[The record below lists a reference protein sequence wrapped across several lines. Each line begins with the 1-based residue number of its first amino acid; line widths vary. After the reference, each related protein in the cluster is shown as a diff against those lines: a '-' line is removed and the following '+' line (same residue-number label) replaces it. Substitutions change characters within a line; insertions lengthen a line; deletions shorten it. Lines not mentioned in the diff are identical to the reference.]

1 MNEMIY
7 IGKTVSTFGIKGEL
21 KVISDFEYCDK
32 AYKVGNKV
40 LINNIEHIISSIR
53 YHKNYVLLKIDN
65 LNNINDILKYV
76 GFNIYIKR
84 LDLNLSKDEFL
95 YKDLINSEV
104 IDEDDTKL
112 GKIIEVVNG
121 INVLIK
127 VKGTKEFYIP
137 LIDNYVKRFDLD
149 KKILYTKNAVFAT
162 VITHC

>member
-112 GKIIEVVNG
+112 GKVIEVVKG

-149 KKILYTKNAVFAT
+149 KKILYTKNAKELNF
-162 VITHC
+162 

>member
-104 IDEDDTKL
+104 IDEDNTKL

-137 LIDNYVKRFDLD
+137 LIDNYVKKFDLD
-149 KKILYTKNAVFAT
+149 KKILYTKNAKELNF
-162 VITHC
+162 

>member
-21 KVISDFEYCDK
+21 KVISDFEYCDR
-32 AYKVGNKV
+32 AYQVNKKI
-40 LINNIEHIISSIR
+40 LINNIEHVISGIR

-84 LDLNLSKDEFL
+84 IDLGLKEDEYL

-104 IDEDDTKL
+104 IDDDNTKL
-112 GKIIEVVNG
+112 GKVIEVLNG
-121 INVLIK
+121 NNVLIK
-127 VKGTKEFYIP
+127 VKGSKEFFIP
-137 LIDNYVKRFDLD
+137 LIANYVSKFDLN
-149 KKILYTKNAVFAT
+149 KKILYTKNAKELIF
-162 VITHC
+162 

>member
-21 KVISDFEYCDK
+21 KVISDFEYCDR
-32 AYKVGNKV
+32 AYQVNKKI
-40 LINNIEHIISSIR
+40 LINNIEHVISGIR

-84 LDLNLSKDEFL
+84 IDLGLKEDEYL

-104 IDEDDTKL
+104 IDDDNTKL
-112 GKIIEVVNG
+112 GKVIEILNG
-121 INVLIK
+121 NNVLIK
-127 VKGTKEFYIP
+127 VKGTKEFFIP
-137 LIDNYVKRFDLD
+137 LIANYVSKFDLN
-149 KKILYTKNAVFAT
+149 KKILYTKNAKELIF
-162 VITHC
+162 

>member
-21 KVISDFEYCDK
+21 KVISDFEYCDR
-32 AYKVGNKV
+32 AYQVNKKI
-40 LINNIEHIISSIR
+40 LINNIEHVISGIR

-84 LDLNLSKDEFL
+84 IDLGLKESEYL

-104 IDEDDTKL
+104 IDDDNTKL
-112 GKIIEVVNG
+112 GKVIEILNG
-121 INVLIK
+121 NNVLIK
-127 VKGTKEFYIP
+127 VKGTKEFFIP
-137 LIDNYVKRFDLD
+137 LIANYVSKFDLN
-149 KKILYTKNAVFAT
+149 KKILYTKNAKELIF
-162 VITHC
+162 

>member
-32 AYKVGNKV
+32 AYKVGNKI

-84 LDLNLSKDEFL
+84 LDLKLSKDEFL

-112 GKIIEVVNG
+112 GKVIEVVNG

-149 KKILYTKNAVFAT
+149 KKILYTKNAKELNF
-162 VITHC
+162 

>member
-21 KVISDFEYCDK
+21 KVISDFEYCDR
-32 AYKVGNKV
+32 AYQIDKKI
-40 LINNIEHIISSIR
+40 LINNIEHVISGIR

-84 LDLNLSKDEFL
+84 IDLGLKEDEYL

-104 IDEDDTKL
+104 IDDDNTKL
-112 GKIIEVVNG
+112 GKVIEVLNG
-121 INVLIK
+121 NNVLIK
-127 VKGTKEFYIP
+127 VKGSKEFFIP
-137 LIDNYVKRFDLD
+137 LIANYVSKFDLN
-149 KKILYTKNAVFAT
+149 KKILYTKNAKELIF
-162 VITHC
+162 

>member
-21 KVISDFEYCDK
+21 KVISDFEYCDR
-32 AYKVGNKV
+32 AYQVNKKI
-40 LINNIEHIISSIR
+40 LINNIEHVISGIR

-84 LDLNLSKDEFL
+84 IDLGLKGCEYL

-104 IDEDDTKL
+104 IDDDNTKL
-112 GKIIEVVNG
+112 GKVIEVLNG
-121 INVLIK
+121 NNVLIK
-127 VKGTKEFYIP
+127 VSKEFLIP
-137 LIDNYVKRFDLD
+137 LIDNYISKFDLN
-149 KKILYTKNAVFAT
+149 KKILYTKNAKELIF
-162 VITHC
+162 

>member
-84 LDLNLSKDEFL
+84 LDLNLSKNEFL

-112 GKIIEVVNG
+112 GKVIEVVKG

-137 LIDNYVKRFDLD
+137 LIENYVKKFDLD
-149 KKILYTKNAVFAT
+149 KKILYTKNAKELNF
-162 VITHC
+162 

>member
-21 KVISDFEYCDK
+21 KVISDFEYCDR
-32 AYKVGNKV
+32 AYQIDKKI
-40 LINNIEHIISSIR
+40 LINNIEHVISGIR

-84 LDLNLSKDEFL
+84 IDLGLKEDEYL

-104 IDEDDTKL
+104 IDDDNTKL
-112 GKIIEVVNG
+112 GKVIEVLNG
-121 INVLIK
+121 NNVLIK
-127 VKGTKEFYIP
+127 VKGSKEFLIP
-137 LIDNYVKRFDLD
+137 LIDNYISKFDLN
-149 KKILYTKNAVFAT
+149 KKILYTKNAKELIF
-162 VITHC
+162 

>member
-137 LIDNYVKRFDLD
+137 LIDNYVKKFDLD
-149 KKILYTKNAVFAT
+149 KKILYTKNAKELNF
-162 VITHC
+162 

>member
-7 IGKTVSTFGIKGEL
+7 IGKTISTFGIKGEL

-149 KKILYTKNAVFAT
+149 KKILYTKNAKELNF
-162 VITHC
+162 

>member
-104 IDEDDTKL
+104 VDEDDTKL

-137 LIDNYVKRFDLD
+137 LINNYVKRFDLD
-149 KKILYTKNAVFAT
+149 KKILYTKNAKELNF
-162 VITHC
+162 

>member
-21 KVISDFEYCDK
+21 KVISDFEYCDR
-32 AYKVGNKV
+32 AYQIDKKI
-40 LINNIEHIISSIR
+40 LINNIEHVISGIR

-84 LDLNLSKDEFL
+84 IDLGLKEDEYL

-104 IDEDDTKL
+104 IDDDNTKL
-112 GKIIEVVNG
+112 GKVIEILNG
-121 INVLIK
+121 NNVLIK
-127 VKGTKEFYIP
+127 VKGSKEFFIP
-137 LIDNYVKRFDLD
+137 LIANYISKFDLN
-149 KKILYTKNAVFAT
+149 KKILYTKNAKELIF
-162 VITHC
+162 

>member
-21 KVISDFEYCDK
+21 KVISDFEYCDR
-32 AYKVGNKV
+32 AYQVNKKI
-40 LINNIEHIISSIR
+40 LINNIEHVISGIR

-84 LDLNLSKDEFL
+84 IDLGLKEGEYL

-104 IDEDDTKL
+104 IDDDNTKL
-112 GKIIEVVNG
+112 GKVIEVLNG
-121 INVLIK
+121 NNVLIK
-127 VKGTKEFYIP
+127 VKGSKEFLIP
-137 LIDNYVKRFDLD
+137 LIDNYISKFDLN
-149 KKILYTKNAVFAT
+149 KKILYTKNAKELIF
-162 VITHC
+162 

>member
-40 LINNIEHIISSIR
+40 LINNIEHVISSIR

-104 IDEDDTKL
+104 VDEDDTKL

-137 LIDNYVKRFDLD
+137 LINNYVKRFDLD
-149 KKILYTKNAVFAT
+149 KKILYTKNAKELNF
-162 VITHC
+162 

>member
-53 YHKNYVLLKIDN
+53 YHKNCVLLKIDN

-104 IDEDDTKL
+104 VDEDDTKL

-149 KKILYTKNAVFAT
+149 KKILYTKNAKELNF
-162 VITHC
+162 

>member
-40 LINNIEHIISSIR
+40 LINNIEHIIGSIR

-104 IDEDDTKL
+104 VDEDDTKL

-149 KKILYTKNAVFAT
+149 KKILYTKNAKDLNF
-162 VITHC
+162 

>member
-40 LINNIEHIISSIR
+40 LINNIEHVISGIR

-112 GKIIEVVNG
+112 GKIIEVVKG

-137 LIDNYVKRFDLD
+137 LIDNYVKKFDLD
-149 KKILYTKNAVFAT
+149 KKILYTKNAKELNF
-162 VITHC
+162 

>member
-104 IDEDDTKL
+104 IDEDNTKL

-137 LIDNYVKRFDLD
+137 LINNYVKRFDLD
-149 KKILYTKNAVFAT
+149 KKILYTKNAKELNF
-162 VITHC
+162 

>member
-149 KKILYTKNAVFAT
+149 KNILYTKNAKELNF
-162 VITHC
+162 

>member
-21 KVISDFEYCDK
+21 KVISDFEYCDR
-32 AYKVGNKV
+32 AYQVNKKI
-40 LINNIEHIISSIR
+40 LINNIEHIISGIR

-84 LDLNLSKDEFL
+84 IDLGLKGSEYL

-104 IDEDDTKL
+104 IDDDNTKL
-112 GKIIEVVNG
+112 GKVIEVLNG
-121 INVLIK
+121 NNVLIK
-127 VKGTKEFYIP
+127 VKGSKEFLIP
-137 LIDNYVKRFDLD
+137 LIDNYISKFDLN
-149 KKILYTKNAVFAT
+149 KKILYTKNAKELIF
-162 VITHC
+162 

>member
-76 GFNIYIKR
+76 GYNIYIKR

-104 IDEDDTKL
+104 VDEDDTKL

-149 KKILYTKNAVFAT
+149 KKILYTKNAKELNF
-162 VITHC
+162 

>member
-76 GFNIYIKR
+76 GYNIYIKR

-149 KKILYTKNAVFAT
+149 KKILYTKNAKELNF
-162 VITHC
+162 

>member
-21 KVISDFEYCDK
+21 KVISDFEYCDR
-32 AYKVGNKV
+32 AYQVNKKI
-40 LINNIEHIISSIR
+40 LINNIEHVISCIR

-84 LDLNLSKDEFL
+84 IDLGLKEDEYL

-104 IDEDDTKL
+104 IDTDNTKL
-112 GKIIEVVNG
+112 GKVIEILNG
-121 INVLIK
+121 NNVLIK
-127 VKGTKEFYIP
+127 VKGTKEFFIP
-137 LIDNYVKRFDLD
+137 LIANYVSKFDLN
-149 KKILYTKNAVFAT
+149 KKILYTKNAKELIF
-162 VITHC
+162 

>member
-40 LINNIEHIISSIR
+40 LINNIEHVISEVR

-149 KKILYTKNAVFAT
+149 KKILYTKEAKNL
-162 VITHC
+162 II

>member
-21 KVISDFEYCDK
+21 KVISDFEKCDK
-32 AYKVGNKV
+32 AYKIGNKI
-40 LINNIEHIISSIR
+40 LINNIEHVISGIR
-53 YHKNYVLLKIDN
+53 YHKNYILLEIDD
-65 LNNINDILKYV
+65 LKNINNILKYV

-149 KKILYTKNAVFAT
+149 KKILYTKNAKELNF
-162 VITHC
+162 

>member
-76 GFNIYIKR
+76 GYNIYIKR

-112 GKIIEVVNG
+112 GKIIEVVKG

-127 VKGTKEFYIP
+127 VKGTKKFYIP
-137 LIDNYVKRFDLD
+137 LINNYVKRFDLD
-149 KKILYTKNAVFAT
+149 KKILYTKNAKELNF
-162 VITHC
+162 